1 MLELVE
7 TELHGKLLPVEH
19 EARTSNPELADRL
32 EAFASLLEL
41 AGSNPYTSRAYRR
54 AAEMIR
60 ETKAPVADLVRAGR
74 ARELRG
80 IGPGIEARLKELV
93 ETGRIAEL
101 DELESQV
108 APELVGLGRLLGFG
122 PKRAVE
128 IGQAL
133 GVRTV
138 DEFRSAAAAGRL
150 GEVPGIG
157 PKTEAKLLA
166 ALAREERPR
175 PRRGMLLSQARELL
189 LAIAEALGGEPAGD
203 PRRWRDVNEELAV
216 VCSAARAGPI
226 LDRFERLAQIVA
238 VVERSE
244 RRSIG
249 VTVEGVPVELVVAAP
264 KRYGTELLRATGSRA
279 YVDALEP
286 LPDARDEEGVY
297 AALGIPFCPPEL
309 REEPFRGEPPP
320 LVEPADIRGDLHVH
334 TDWSD
339 GRASVLE
346 MGEAARALGYE
357 YLAIC
362 DHTRNVRVVAGLDA
376 DDIRRQAEEIEA
388 ANERLAPFRILRGS
402 ECDILPDGSLD
413 LPDDVLA
420 ELEWVQASIHAGQ
433 RAPAAEITKRTVE
446 AMRHPAVRCLSHPKG
461 RIINHRPENA
471 LDLDRVFEV
480 ALETGV
486 AVEING
492 LAPRL
497 DLRDVHVRAAI
508 EAGVAI
514 VCSTDAH
521 SVRGLGNMQLSVATA
536 RRGWATAAHILNTR
550 PLSKIAAP

>member
-1 MLELVE
+1 M
-7 TELHGKLLPVEH
+7 
-19 EARTSNPELADRL
+19 ARADGTSNGEIADRL
-32 EAFASLLEL
+32 ESFASLLDL
-41 AGSNPYTSRAYRR
+41 AGSSYYTSRAYRR
-54 AAEMIR
+54 AADMIR
-60 ETKAPVADLVRAGR
+60 ETKAPIADLVRAGR

-80 IGPGIEARLKELV
+80 IGPGIEARLTELV

-101 DELESQV
+101 DELESAV
-108 APELVGLGRLLGFG
+108 APELVGLGRLLGLT
-122 PKRAVE
+122 PRKAVE

-138 DEFRSAAAAGRL
+138 DEFRAAAAAGRL

-166 ALAREERPR
+166 ALARDERPR
-175 PRRGMLLSQARELL
+175 PRRGMLLNRGRALVEG
-189 LAIAEALGGEPAGD
+189 IADALGGEAAGD
-203 PRRWRDVNEELAV
+203 PRRWRDVNEEFAV
-216 VCSAARAGPI
+216 VCRGARPTSI
-226 LDRFERLAQIVA
+226 LDRFERLPQIVA

-249 VTVEGVPVELVVAAP
+249 VTVEGVPVEVVVAQP
-264 KRYGTELLRATGSRA
+264 KRFGTELVRATGSRA
-279 YVDALEP
+279 YVDSLEP
-286 LPDARDEEGVY
+286 LPDAPDEEGVY
-297 AALGIPFCPPEL
+297 SELGIPFCPPEL
-309 REEPFRGEPPP
+309 REEPFRGEPPA
-320 LVEPADIRGDLHVH
+320 LVELGDIRGDLHVH

-339 GRASVLE
+339 GKASVLE

-362 DHTRNVRVVAGLDA
+362 DHTRNVRVVPGLDA
-376 DDIRRQAEEIEA
+376 DDIRRQGEEIAEV
-388 ANERLAPFRILRGS
+388 NEQLAPFRILRGS

-420 ELEWVQASIHAGQ
+420 ELEWVQASVHAGQ
-433 RAPAAEITKRTVE
+433 RAAAAEITKRTIE

-492 LAPRL
+492 LPDRL

-508 EAGVAI
+508 EAGVPI

-521 SVRGLGNMQLSVATA
+521 SVRGLGNMRLAVATA
-536 RRGWATAAHILNTR
+536 RRGWATAGNILNAR
-550 PLSKIAAP
+550 PLSELANA